1 MLAWWRGRGRRA
13 RPRGS
18 PWGPGRGLPASP
30 AVWQSAR
37 CFRGHSGRASALRP
51 PLLPPA
57 PGPGL
62 PRPAPRAPLPAA
74 LSASRCDCRMPSASA
89 LVVAVLCLQL
99 ACALPGGDGRSYGCG
114 RRGRGGLPDP
124 GGHRAQRPRGKG
136 LSLGTGTR
144 PPWGPHHAW
153 GWQWPQEGL
162 LEGQVLPT
170 GSGPCLCP
178 SLGEGVE
185 GCGAV
190 SLGWGP
196 LHWGVG
202 QPRPARP
209 AAAATRGGRSH
220 EEREDSGN
228 VPRAPASPL
237 DGRSVAPWHLG
248 QACLEGGWCPG
259 GTRLSTSGRGGCQ
272 PAVPWTH
279 LSRRTGEP
287 QRACPVGSRPGPQC
301 PCGLTHTGNPRAAC
315 SVDAGA
321 VSRRLGLRAVV

>member
-99 ACALPGGDGRSYGCG
+99 ACALPGGGWTELRVWSAWPGR
-114 RRGRGGLPDP
+114 
-124 GGHRAQRPRGKG
+124 AARPRWAPGSAPSGEGAELGDGDKAAVGSSPRVG
-136 LSLGTGTR
+136 L
-144 PPWGPHHAW
+144 AV
-153 GWQWPQEGL
+153 PQEGL

-185 GCGAV
+185 GCGAF

-237 DGRSVAPWHLG
+237 DGQSVAPWHLG

-279 LSRRTGEP
+279 LSRRTREP
-287 QRACPVGSRPGPQC
+287 QRARPVGSRPGPQC
-301 PCGLTHTGNPRAAC
+301 PCGLTDTGNPRAAC

>member
-178 SLGEGVE
+178 SLGRVSRAVGPSAWAGDPCTGEWASPGRLGPQQQPHGADGVTRKGRIRGTCPE
-185 GCGAV
+185 LPPAPWMGGRWHPGTLGRLVWRAAGA
-190 SLGWGP
+190 LGAPGSAP
-196 LHWGVG
+196 RGVG
-202 QPRPARP
+202 AASQPSPGHTSP
-209 AAAATRGGRSH
+209 AAPGSP
-220 EEREDSGN
+220 SGHALSAHAL
-228 VPRAPASPL
+228 APSAP
-237 DGRSVAPWHLG
+237 VA
-248 QACLEGGWCPG
+248 
-259 GTRLSTSGRGGCQ
+259 
-272 PAVPWTH
+272 
-279 LSRRTGEP
+279 
-287 QRACPVGSRPGPQC
+287 
-301 PCGLTHTGNPRAAC
+301 
-315 SVDAGA
+315 
-321 VSRRLGLRAVV
+321 